1 MNGNYARKLTHVFF
15 GWAML
20 GAVGYAE
27 EMQVYFGNLHA
38 HSNASDGNKDI
49 SPAEAYRIAREEGK
63 LDFLS
68 LSEHNH
74 IMKNQETYEGVMQA
88 AEQATTGGFVALF
101 GQEYSTINKG
111 FNHTN
116 IHNYPLR
123 IPKSM
128 NGKYGEIFG
137 NVLPSYS
144 LQHPETVIFAGFNH
158 PKKLST
164 DYGLEKDYDGDW
176 SRFVEDMDPFVQLI
190 AVASGPADASKKKKY
205 LDPAAHPKFVHQNI
219 SHARWFAYLARGMH
233 LAPKIDHD
241 SHSPTYGFRHAGR
254 TAVWASGGLTRD
266 KLLAALAARHCY
278 ATEDLNLKIVAA
290 IGTHR
295 LPGDVIGVTDDGS
308 WTLQLTIS
316 DPDEPDAEYTAEV
329 FAGVTG
335 DGVIATKV
343 EDLAQSWSGDGSITF
358 SLSAELDASLY
369 YVVHVRQTSDDPIN
383 GEGKQDAWLA
393 PIWLDGTV
401 DQEEIDD
408 DIDNDVNP
416 FVSSKR
422 SKVYH
427 FAECRIALT
436 IKDKNRIEHASQPA
450 EKRLHK
456 GCPWD

>member
-1 MNGNYARKLTHVFF
+1 MRNHLFLNGRIAVLVVLCTGASASAQEIKVF
-15 GWAML
+15 
-20 GAVGYAE
+20 
-27 EMQVYFGNLHA
+27 FGNLHA
-38 HSNASDGNKDI
+38 HSNASDGNKDT
-49 SPAEAYRIAREEGK
+49 SPADAFRIARDEGG

-68 LSEHNH
+68 LTDHNH
-74 IMKNQETYEGVMQA
+74 IMKS
-88 AEQATTGGFVALF
+88 QATYDTVQEAARDSTGPNFVALF
-101 GQEYSTINKG
+101 GQEYSTIMRG

-116 IHNYPLR
+116 IQNYPIR

-128 NGKYGEIFG
+128 NGKYRILFED
-137 NVLPSYS
+137 VLPSFVRNNS
-144 LQHPETVIFAGFNH
+144 GTVIVAGFNH
-158 PKKLST
+158 PKTLAT
-164 DYGLEKDYDGDW
+164 DFGLESDFGGDW
-176 SRFVEDMDPFVQLI
+176 KKFVEVMDPFVQLI

-343 EDLAQSWSGDGSITF
+343 EDLAQSWSGDGNIAF

-427 FAECRIALT
+427 FAECRIAST